1 MKFLIFS
8 ILFSLSSFAMAEDQI
23 YIGKTLEA
31 NKDCSATI
39 IDIKM
44 EEDGVKKYLIK
55 TSFTGH
61 KLRKLSNLVMTR
73 KGLKRYVVS
82 EVIVDNSFTED
93 SKERISLLIHNN
105 DVATVVYEK
114 GKKKNICRILN

>member
-1 MKFLIFS
+1 
-8 ILFSLSSFAMAEDQI
+8 MAEDPI

-39 IDIKM
+39 IDIKI

-73 KGLKRYVVS
+73 KGLKRFVVS
-82 EVIVDNSFTED
+82 EIIVDNSFTED
-93 SKERISLLIHNN
+93 SKERISFLKRKTSVEFLIKSP
-105 DVATVVYEK
+105 TIISKY
-114 GKKKNICRILN
+114 